1 MHCFGLRKLRKG
13 KSKKIQIKDDILD
26 VEGSVEEIGKTVGK
40 DKTEMKTTF
49 VDILGVE
56 NSQKQVNSLSAAA
69 KNEISEIRGSEFLCA
84 LSDYLAG
91 RKS

>member
-1 MHCFGLRKLRKG
+1 M
-13 KSKKIQIKDDILD
+13 
-26 VEGSVEEIGKTVGK
+26 

-56 NSQKQVNSLSAAA
+56 SSQKQVEALSESA
-69 KNEISEIRGSEFLCA
+69 KKEISDIKGSEFLCSIA
-84 LSDYLAG
+84 DHLAY